1 MLSNELSAALLH
13 VCQHMDAPPHRSQLH
28 DINACLICLVCLY
41 ISDAKVSGNHAPA
54 HCALLTEEY
63 FAGSG
68 WGYFILIVFLVN
80 MLADILCLLIA
91 ATFLKLLTQTTS
103 GCPACMSDPAWI
115 AACLFAYSD
124 AAVP

>member
-1 MLSNELSAALLH
+1 MRLSI
-13 VCQHMDAPPHRSQLH
+13 VCFT
-28 DINACLICLVCLY
+28 
-41 ISDAKVSGNHAPA
+41 
-54 HCALLTEEY
+54 CALHRLRSLAFMHLHSNVLTQEF

-103 GCPACMSDPAWI
+103 GCPACMSNPALF

-124 AAVP
+124 AADS